1 MENVLR
7 ILENLNFSHDIQK
20 KILLKSAYNKKAL
33 EILSTNVQ
41 ISDPFSKKIVSRS
54 ELTTKRRSSISPNQF
69 SPLTHSVSKV
79 PKINLIEITIYI
91 FGPNID
97 FFKSGKNSKI
107 IEFSRTN
114 SSLKMCTFQFKK
126 FKFFFW
132 SKSRFLV

>member
-1 MENVLR
+1 M
-7 ILENLNFSHDIQK
+7 K
-20 KILLKSAYNKKAL
+20 KSFRNSLFWELQQQSKKR
-33 EILSTNVQ
+33 
-41 ISDPFSKKIVSRS
+41 SDFRPVFQKIVSRS

-114 SSLKMCTFQFKK
+114 SSLKMCTFQLKK

-132 SKSRFLV
+132 PKSRFLV